1 MRLSEFRE
9 AVRLEYG
16 DAYGRV
22 VTADLVLPDLG
33 NRTANDA
40 LDAGLSPKQVWTAL
54 CIATDVPPERR
65 HAAGRTKAKG

>member
-16 DAYGRV
+16 EAYGRV
-22 VTADLVLPDLG
+22 VTGELVLPDLG
-33 NRTANDA
+33 NRTADDA
-40 LDAGLSPKQVWTAL
+40 LAAGLTPKQVWLAL

-65 HAAGRTKAKG
+65 HATARITAKG